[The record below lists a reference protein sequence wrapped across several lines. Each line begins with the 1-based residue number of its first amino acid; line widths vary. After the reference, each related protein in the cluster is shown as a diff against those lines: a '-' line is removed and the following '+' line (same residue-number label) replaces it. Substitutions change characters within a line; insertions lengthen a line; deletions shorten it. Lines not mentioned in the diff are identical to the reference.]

1 MGKISVYPMKTV
13 RREKYRRNM
22 LLIKRYFMG

>member
-1 MGKISVYPMKTV
+1 MGKISVYTMKTV
-13 RREKYRRNM
+13 RREQWRRNM